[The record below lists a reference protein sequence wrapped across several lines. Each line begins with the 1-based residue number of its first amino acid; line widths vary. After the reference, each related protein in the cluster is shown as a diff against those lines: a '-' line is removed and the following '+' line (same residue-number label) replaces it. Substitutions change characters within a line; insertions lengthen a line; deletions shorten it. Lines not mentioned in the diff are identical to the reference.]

1 MKLFQVLLIC
11 FPLATCETTSDKSV
25 IKLGL
30 FIPGDIGGFAESKS
44 LLPMADVARQQI
56 NMSPKYLG
64 DYKLE
69 TDWFNTKADSG
80 KAIQELFTFIG
91 TKDQRDYVGI
101 VGPVFTDVTKYISE
115 LAPFF
120 NYVSVSPTASSSS
133 LSQGSNKSNEEDIS
147 GERKY
152 IYRNSLRLHPVETD
166 MYKAVFQLAGKCG
179 WDKIHILS
187 GEGQN
192 DMNEFRSSVIK
203 VFTDEM
209 KFLYRYSFTSSNKES
224 IRNAIYELKKSNAR
238 IIIANFDEDDAYDV
252 FCEAYKADFL
262 SESLEFKGKRVWV
275 LPSSYKN
282 NWVAQEVNKK
292 LSNGTCSKRDIV
304 QAVGTYL
311 TPQFQWN
318 TTRLDRKM
326 DTDYYFT
333 DTWEEYSDL
342 FYKEYAD
349 ECRACQIEEKA
360 GSLMY
365 DSVWTFAMGLHK
377 FLYHFDI
384 EKGQINESHNNTGPE
399 RDVLLQ
405 ELLRRRGSR
414 SSDLMAAMLQ
424 LSFEGA
430 SGRIEFDNKLD
441 RTCRSGFKVKIQQLR
456 VLDCGNNTSDQCD
469 VELVD
474 VCAGEDRLDCEMES
488 MWDTS
493 IYSKLVP
500 TCSNSTEFQCRC
512 PVDSPIAEKMDQ
524 IIIGIPLTSL
534 IFFTVT
540 SLMGILLAITFL
552 VFNIVYMK
560 ERVIKMS
567 SPIINNII
575 LLGAVLLY
583 SYVPLLALM
592 MGINDY
598 SILDENHLIKLCSVK
613 LQNWVFFIGFTTTF
627 GALFAKTWRVYAIFT
642 SKQPRNMILS
652 DLKLM
657 ILIGILLSVDVILL
671 GINEYLNRY
680 KWAFQ
685 SAKSTLNVNNYHLL
699 DDTPDVHGLVMC
711 EFDPDSTGRLY
722 ETPWLITVA
731 IVYKGLLLIFGAFIA
746 FQTRNIT
753 IPALNDSKYIGISI
767 YTIVVVFTI
776 AGPVSFF
783 LQSQP
788 ELLFGIQAA
797 GIIFTTTIMI
807 CLVFIPKAYQLR
819 YQPKE
824 AIKNQTVTRDWDS
837 LAVSRR
843 ESEIQQVKNLR
854 QELNKRDTVIKLLRE
869 NEQQTI
875 TKSEGPCEG
884 EGQVTQRSLF
894 NSVGEDCIQKTLYN
908 SGYSSAV

>member
-1 MKLFQVLLIC
+1 MKIFQVVLLIC
-11 FPLATCETTSDKSV
+11 FQVYARSEKPILKLA
-25 IKLGL
+25 L

-44 LLPMADVARQQI
+44 LLPMADVAMLQI
-56 NMSPKYLG
+56 NSSPNYLS
-64 DYKLE
+64 DYQLE
-69 TDWFNTKADSG
+69 TKWFNTKADAG

-91 TKDQRDYVGI
+91 TEEKREYVGI

-133 LSQGSNKSNEEDIS
+133 LSQTSNKSMEEDVT

-166 MYKAVFQLAGKCG
+166 MYKAVFQLAGQCD

-192 DMNEFRSSVIK
+192 DMSEFRSSVIK
-203 VFTDEM
+203 VFTDKM
-209 KFLYRYSFTSSNKES
+209 KDKYLYRYSFTSSNKES
-224 IRNAIYELKKSNAR
+224 IKNALAELKKSNAR

-252 FCEAYKADFL
+252 FCEAYNVGFL
-262 SESLEFKGKRVWV
+262 SESPEYSGKRVWV

-282 NWVAQEVNKK
+282 NWVVQQVNKK
-292 LSNGTCSKRDIV
+292 RSNETCSKKKII

-318 TTRLDRKM
+318 TTRLDEEM
-326 DTDYYFT
+326 GTGYFFSE
-333 DTWEEYSDL
+333 TWQNYSDL
-342 FYKEYAD
+342 FYSKYAED
-349 ECRACQIEEKA
+349 CPACQIEEKA

-365 DSVWTFAMGLHK
+365 DSVWTFAMGLDK
-377 FLYHFDI
+377 FLYHFDLDTG
-384 EKGQINESHNNTGPE
+384 EINENQRNSNSE
-399 RDVLLQ
+399 REKLLEELLQ
-405 ELLRRRGSR
+405 REGNR
-414 SSDLMAAMLQ
+414 SSDLISAMLQ

-430 SGRIEFDNKLD
+430 SGRIEFSNKVD
-441 RTCRSGFKVKIQQLR
+441 ESCRSGFKVKIQQLR
-456 VLDCGNNTSDQCD
+456 VLKCDNDTSDDCD

-474 VCAGEDRLDCEMES
+474 VCAGEDQLSCELNS

-493 IYSKLVP
+493 IFSSRYIQ
-500 TCSNSTEFQCRC
+500 TCSNSSDFRCRC
-512 PVDSPIAEKMDQ
+512 PVDEPIEDKMDK

-540 SLMGILLAITFL
+540 SLLGILLAITFL
-552 VFNIVYMK
+552 IFNLVYMK

-583 SYVPLLALM
+583 SYVPLLALT
-592 MGINDY
+592 MGIDNY

-613 LQNWVFFIGFTTTF
+613 LEHWVFFIGFTTTF

-642 SKQPRNMILS
+642 SKQPRNIILS
-652 DLKLM
+652 DWKL
-657 ILIGILLSVDVILL
+657 IVLIGILLSVDVVLL
-671 GINEYLNRY
+671 GTNEYLNRY

-685 SAKSTLNVNNYHLL
+685 EANSTVTLNNHHLL
-699 DDTPDVHGLVMC
+699 DDTPDQYGFVTC
-711 EFDPDSTGRLY
+711 QFDSKATEREH
-722 ETPWLITVA
+722 ETPWLITVT
-731 IVYKGLLLIFGAFIA
+731 IIYKGLLLIFGAFIA
-746 FQTRNIT
+746 FQTRNIS

-767 YTIVVVFTI
+767 YTIVVIFTV

-783 LQSQP
+783 LKSQP

-797 GIIFTTTIMI
+797 GIIFTTTVMI
-807 CLVFIPKAYQLR
+807 CLVFLPKAYQLR

-824 AIKNQTVTRDWDS
+824 AIKNQTVARDWDS

-843 ESEIQQVKNLR
+843 ESEIQNLLK
-854 QELNKRDTVIKLLRE
+854 QNSSCMLKTTQTVTTSVIKE
-869 NEQQTI
+869 
-875 TKSEGPCEG
+875 
-884 EGQVTQRSLF
+884 
-894 NSVGEDCIQKTLYN
+894 
-908 SGYSSAV
+908 